1 MISQRKGASAGV
13 AAAALLA
20 LSLTTGFGGSPA
32 STPTTQP
39 ATAGSAAAGGDFV
52 IGVSNTL
59 AGNGWREEMICAVKA
74 QALASGN
81 VSQVIAISKN
91 GGPTEQIQDLQNL
104 ISQGVNAI
112 IVNPSDREQLNPVI
126 EEAIAQGIVVV
137 AVDQAVTRRGRLR
150 RHQRPGGLRPPRRP
164 VARRRSSAARASVLY
179 MRGIDGVPAD
189 DDRDT
194 GFHEVMAK
202 YPDIKLKEVYSGWDF
217 TQGGDIAV
225 QELTA
230 SDYDGVWTSGIDYT
244 VVNAF
249 DTVGKDPVPV
259 VGADNNE
266 FIHQL
271 IEGQPGAAVTNPAV
285 IGGVGTAIA
294 IDALTGGEPEQVTTL
309 TPQVWD
315 AETTRPSSRR
325 TTSPTATRRSRRPC
339 PSRATPPTRPSSSS
353 TARAPASDPTLSR
366 RAFHPAGGQTRRGR
380 RANTLLDT

>member
-59 AGNGWREEMICAVKA
+59 AGNGWREEMICSVKA

-104 ISQGVNAI
+104 ISQGVDAI
-112 IVNPSDREQLNPVI
+112 ILNPSDREQLNPVI

-137 AVDQAVTRRGRLR
+137 AVDQAVTAEGAYVATNDQVAYGRLGA
-150 RHQRPGGLRPPRRP
+150 QWLADALGGKG
-164 VARRRSSAARASVLY
+164 SVLY

-189 DDRDT
+189 DDRNT
-194 GFHEVMAK
+194 GFHEVMDT
-202 YPDIKLKEVYSGWDF
+202 YPDISLKEVYSDWDY

-249 DTVGKDPVPV
+249 DTVGKDPVPL

-285 IGGVGTAIA
+285 IGGVGAAIA

-309 TPQVWD
+309 TPQLWD
-315 AETTRPSSRR
+315 AENNMDELQANYFPDR
-325 TTSPTATRRSRRPC
+325 
-339 PSRATPPTRPSSSS
+339 
-353 TARAPASDPTLSR
+353 DPTFSSAVSVEGYTTFTPEQL
-366 RAFHPAGGQTRRGR
+366 FDCKGPGE
-380 RANTLLDT
+380 